1 MCLRWIKSGLT
12 FPSMSIDF
20 HPQSGLELDI
30 SHGYIRRDSRAPR
43 LASPQLIVN
52 DTNGTMLRTLRE
64 ELRRCTSFTFS
75 VAFVSPRAIALLK
88 QELVEFGG
96 TGRIVTS
103 DYLGFNSPHAFSELH
118 NLGSMGIDVRLHN
131 ETAFHP
137 KGYLFEHDDRM
148 TAIVGSSN
156 LTAAALLSNHEWNLR
171 VSSGQASDLTEQLGH
186 IIEQQLAE
194 SEPLTQAWIDDY
206 AEFYVA
212 PESRPRFARAA
223 RPARAR
229 RSPAAPIPL
238 EPVPLAPLPPRA
250 EHASGI
256 EHTYSG
262 GASIDARVVPNAMQ
276 QEALFAIAAMRA
288 EGKRRAVVISAT
300 GTGKTILSA
309 LDVRATQPK
318 RMLFVVHREQI
329 LDRAIVE
336 FQRVLEASP
345 AEFGKLTGTSR
356 QLNRRY
362 VFATIQSLSRPETL
376 AALDPAAFD
385 YVLIDEVH
393 RAGAGSYTRVLNH
406 FKPQF
411 LLGMTA
417 TPERTDGFNVF
428 ELFDFNVPYE
438 IRLNRALEA
447 DMLAPFHYY
456 GVADVEFEDGTST
469 DDATQ
474 LSKLASMERVHHI
487 SRAIERYGQAGI
499 PVRGLMFCSRK
510 EEAHE
515 LSAAL
520 NHVAIRGRMLRTVAL
535 SGDDSIERR
544 EQVVQQLES
553 GKLDYILT
561 VDIFNEGVDIP
572 TLNQVVMLRQT
583 QSAIVFVQQLG
594 RGLRKAPGKDYLV
607 VIDFIGNY
615 ANNFLIPIALF
626 GDDSLNRE
634 SIRQHL
640 ISAEEVGVIAGLSSV
655 RFDRIAHERV
665 LRSLAA
671 TQLDSLQRLKQA
683 IETLRN
689 RLGRPP
695 ALHDFLRFESADPV
709 VLATH
714 SGNYPAL
721 LERLTKTPTGLQPSE
736 LRALTFLSSE
746 GLAAKRVDELLI
758 LRTLLNEG
766 SVRKARLAEV
776 LASDSYASPESH
788 VESALRVL
796 SLGFATEMEQKKYGA
811 GVVASDQDGSVR
823 LANEFADSY
832 RESSAFRSS
841 VDDLIETGIEL
852 VRARYVRGTP
862 FTPGRQY
869 SRKDAVRLLHWPK
882 NSSSTVYGYKVDQ
895 TTRSCPIFNTMHK
908 ADDIAAST
916 AYEDELLDPSTMLY
930 YSKSKR
936 TLQSPDVAAIVSGR
950 VDLHVFAKKDDADGS
965 AFYYLGSA
973 DAQEPEQT
981 TMPAGD
987 GTALNVVRMLL
998 RFEQPID
1005 AGIFDYF
1012 KPALT

>member
-1 MCLRWIKSGLT
+1 M
-12 FPSMSIDF
+12 
-20 HPQSGLELDI
+20 
-30 SHGYIRRDSRAPR
+30 
-43 LASPQLIVN
+43 N
-52 DTNGTMLRTLRE
+52 DANGTMLRTLRE
-64 ELRRCTSFTFS
+64 ELRRCTAFTFS

-88 QELVEFGG
+88 QELVEFRG

-103 DYLGFNSPHAFSELH
+103 DYLGFNSPHAFAELH
-118 NLGSMGIDVRLHN
+118 NLGLMGIDVRLHN

-137 KGYLFEHDDRM
+137 KGYLFEHGDLM

-156 LTAAALLSNHEWNLR
+156 LTATALLSNHEWNLR
-171 VSSGQASDLTEQLGH
+171 VSSGQESDLTGQLGS
-186 IIEQQLAE
+186 IIERQLAD
-194 SEPLTQAWIDDY
+194 SEPLTQQWIEEY
-206 AEFYVA
+206 SEFYVS
-212 PESRPRFARAA
+212 PEPRRSARAVRPTRAIRGAVSA
-223 RPARAR
+223 RNAEPA
-229 RSPAAPIPL
+229 PL
-238 EPVPLAPLPPRA
+238 EPPQRRLSGVPDLGRA
-250 EHASGI
+250 GSPNPGLD
-256 EHTYSG
+256 T
-262 GASIDARVVPNAMQ
+262 RVIPNTMQ
-276 QEALFAIAAMRA
+276 QEALRAIAAMRA
-288 EGKRRAVVISAT
+288 DGKQRAVVISAT

-309 LDVRATQPK
+309 LDVRAAQPE
-318 RMLFVVHREQI
+318 RVLFVVHREQI
-329 LDRAIVE
+329 LDRAIAE
-336 FQRVLEASP
+336 FQRVLEAPS
-345 AEFGKLTGTSR
+345 ASFGKLTGTSR
-356 QLNRRY
+356 QLDRRY

-376 AALDPAAFD
+376 ASLDPAAFD
-385 YVLIDEVH
+385 YVLVDEVH
-393 RAGAGSYTRVLNH
+393 RAGASSYSRVLDH
-406 FKPQF
+406 LKPKF

-438 IRLNRALEA
+438 IRLNGALEA

-474 LSKLASMERVHHI
+474 LGRLASPERVRHI
-487 SRAIERYGQAGI
+487 ARAIASYGQAGI
-499 PVRGLMFCSRK
+499 PIKGLMFCSRK

-515 LSAAL
+515 LSDAL
-520 NHVAIRGRMLRTVAL
+520 NSVAVRGKPLRTVAL
-535 SGDDSIERR
+535 TGEDSIERR
-544 EQVVQQLES
+544 EQVVQRLEE
-553 GKLDYILT
+553 GALDYILT

-655 RFDRIAHERV
+655 RFDRIAQERV
-665 LRSLAA
+665 LQSLAA
-671 TQLDSLQRLKQA
+671 TQLDSMQRLRQA

-689 RLGRPP
+689 RLGRLP

-721 LERLTKTPTGLQPSE
+721 LERLTKTPTGLRPSE
-736 LRALTFLSSE
+736 LRALTFLSNE
-746 GLAAKRVDELLI
+746 GLAAKRVDELLV
-758 LRTLLNEG
+758 LRTLLEERTA
-766 SVRKARLAEV
+766 SKARLAEV
-776 LASDSYASPESH
+776 LASDSYRSPESH
-788 VESALRVL
+788 VDSALRVL
-796 SLGFATEMEQKKYGA
+796 SLEFATEMEQKKYASGI
-811 GVVASDQDGSVR
+811 VVSDRNGEVR
-823 LANEFADSY
+823 LDQAFEDSY
-832 RESSAFRSS
+832 RDSLTFRSA

-852 VRARYVRGTP
+852 VRARYRQGMP

-908 ADDIAAST
+908 SDDIAAST

-950 VDLHVFAKKDDADGS
+950 IDLHVFAKKDDADGS
-965 AFYYLGSA
+965 AFYYLGRA
-973 DAQEPEQT
+973 DAQNPEQT
-981 TMPAGD
+981 TMSGGD
-987 GTALNVVRMLL
+987 DTALNVVRMQL
-998 RFEQPID
+998 RFDQPID

>member
-1 MCLRWIKSGLT
+1 
-12 FPSMSIDF
+12 MSIDF
-20 HPQSGLELDI
+20 QTQSSLELDI
-30 SHGYIRRDSRAPR
+30 SHGYLRRDARAPR

-52 DTNGTMLRTLRE
+52 DASGTMLRTLRE
-64 ELRRCTSFTFS
+64 ELRRCASFTFS

-103 DYLGFNSPHAFSELH
+103 DYLGFNSPHAFAELH

-137 KGYLFEHDDRM
+137 KGYLFQHDDRM

-156 LTAAALLSNHEWNLR
+156 LTATALLSNHEWNLR
-171 VSSGQASDLTEQLGH
+171 VSSGQESDLTGQLGA
-186 IIEQQLAE
+186 IIEQQLAD

-212 PESRPRFARAA
+212 PESRPRTARAP
-223 RPARAR
+223 RGAR
-229 RSPAAPIPL
+229 RTAGTSAH
-238 EPVPLAPLPPRA
+238 EPVVALERLASA
-250 EHASGI
+250 ETTSDSKR
-256 EHTYSG
+256 TN
-262 GASIDARVVPNAMQ
+262 RVAPNAMQ
-276 QEALFAIAAMRA
+276 QEALLEIGNMRA

-309 LDVRATQPK
+309 LDVRAAQPA

-329 LDRAIVE
+329 LDRAIME
-336 FQRVLEASP
+336 FQRVLEEPSSA
-345 AEFGKLTGTSR
+345 FGKLAGNIR
-356 QLNRRY
+356 QLDRRY

-376 AALDPAAFD
+376 AALDPAVFD
-385 YVLIDEVH
+385 YILIDEVH
-393 RAGAGSYTRVLNH
+393 RAGASSYARVLEH
-406 FKPQF
+406 FRPKF
-411 LLGMTA
+411 TLGMTA

-438 IRLNRALEA
+438 IRLNRALES
-447 DMLAPFHYY
+447 DMLVPFHYY
-456 GVADVEFEDGTST
+456 GLADVEFEDGTST

-474 LSKLASMERVHHI
+474 LSKLASTERVRHI
-487 SRAIERYGQAGI
+487 LRAIERYGQAGI
-499 PVRGLMFCSRK
+499 PIRGLMFCSRK

-520 NHVAIRGRMLRTVAL
+520 NRVSLRGAPLRTVAL
-535 SGDDSIERR
+535 TGDDSVERR
-544 EQVVQQLES
+544 EQAVRQLES
-553 GKLDYILT
+553 GQLDYLLT

-594 RGLRKAPGKDYLV
+594 RGLRKAPDKEYLV

-655 RFDRIAHERV
+655 RFDRIAQERV
-665 LRSLAA
+665 LQSLAA
-671 TQLDSLQRLKQA
+671 TQLDSIQRLKQA
-683 IETLRN
+683 VETLRN
-689 RLGRPP
+689 RLGRLP

-721 LERLTKTPTGLQPSE
+721 IERLTKTPTSLAPAE

-746 GLAAKRVDELLI
+746 ALAAKRVDELLT
-758 LRTLLNEG
+758 LRTLLAEG
-766 SVRKARLAEV
+766 PVTQERLADV
-776 LASDSYASPESH
+776 LAPESCTSGTSH

-796 SLGFATEMEQKKYGA
+796 TLAFATEMEQRKYA
-811 GVVASDQDGSVR
+811 TAIVETRVDGRVS
-823 LANEFADSY
+823 LTAAFAESY
-832 RESSAFRSS
+832 RSSMPFRSA
-841 VDDLIETGIEL
+841 VDDLIETGLEL
-852 VRARYVRGTP
+852 VRARYKRGVP

-869 SRKDAVRLLHWPK
+869 SRKDAVRLLHWPS
-882 NSSSTVYGYKVDQ
+882 NSSSTVYGYKVDHA
-895 TTRSCPIFNTMHK
+895 TRSCPIFNTMHK
-908 ADDIAAST
+908 SDEIAAST

-936 TLQSPDVAAIVSGR
+936 TLQSPDVAAILSGR
-950 VDLHVFAKKDDADGS
+950 IDLHVFAKKDDADGS
-965 AFYYLGSA
+965 AFYYLGGA
-973 DAQEPEQT
+973 VAQSPEQT
-981 TMPAGD
+981 TMPGAD
-987 GTALNVVRMLL
+987 GHPLNVVRMLL
-998 RFEQPID
+998 RFHQPIEP
-1005 AGIFDYF
+1005 GVFDYF
-1012 KPALT
+1012 RPSVT